1 MRLFFISFC
10 LFLTL
15 LLPACTSTPDGDGS
29 KNSAAQSPSFGIYRA
44 LIVQGNVISKEQK
57 DLLRPGLSK
66 TQIREFLG
74 TPLVNSV
81 FHAERW
87 DYVFIYKRQGQL
99 SEPKRLSLFFKDDLI
114 ERIESDNLATESEFV
129 AQFGSDRKFSSPP
142 ALQATPKQLEK
153 FNAERLASKTDA
165 RPSSSLSIP
174 QAKLPL
180 NTYPPLEN

>member
-1 MRLFFISFC
+1 MLS
-10 LFLTL
+10 
-15 LLPACTSTPDGDGS
+15 ACTSTPEGNGS
-29 KNSAAQSPSFGIYRA
+29 KNGLVQSSSFGIYRT

-57 DLLRPGLSK
+57 DLLKPGLSK

-74 TPLVNSV
+74 TPLINSV

-142 ALQATPKQLEK
+142 ALEATPKQLEQ
-153 FNAERLASKTDA
+153 FNAERVANKIAT

>member
-1 MRLFFISFC
+1 MRQFFISFC
-10 LFLTL
+10 LFLTIML
-15 LLPACTSTPDGDGS
+15 SACTSTPEANGGKSSAGS
-29 KNSAAQSPSFGIYRA
+29 SPSFGIYKA

-57 DLLRPGLSK
+57 DLLKPGLSK

-142 ALQATPKQLEK
+142 ALEATPKQLEQ